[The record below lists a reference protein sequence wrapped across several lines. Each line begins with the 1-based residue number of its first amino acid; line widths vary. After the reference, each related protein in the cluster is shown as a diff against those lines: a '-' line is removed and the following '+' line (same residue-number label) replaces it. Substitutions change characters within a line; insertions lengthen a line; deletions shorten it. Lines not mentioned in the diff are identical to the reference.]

1 LKAVVST
8 VSLRF
13 QGGNRRRRVLVVAS
27 NNPNS
32 SPIVTAA
39 ARNRVVIVPRPP
51 LRPTPPVDRVVAVHT
66 AYTTGGT
73 PPPNNNGGGSP
84 RPLQPNWIVGALRA
98 RYPKPFVRAIVAH
111 TTYKPPT
118 KDGLPNQVV
127 VVDPQ
132 RRPVV
137 RRSVVVRPEFKWGV
151 NHGKTPI
158 APVVV
163 RRPVGLRVPQ
173 PIVVASPP
181 TSGLGFLPSPSR
193 PIVIPRQKP
202 TRTRGSLMVLGFA
215 DAGDRVRAN
224 PIVAARPPL
233 RKTVPHPIIASTVE
247 SFAIRPTQPHRP
259 IIIPCAVPKRRRG
272 SLMVLGFSDA
282 GEIPPA
288 SVIAPTVVAFHPR
301 PSDRRRPPI
310 VVRPLPA
317 FNPSSV
323 PPPIAHV
330 VAIPRGRKAAP
341 WRYDSQFLKFVPPPP
356 RHDPMPRILGVPIP
370 RRRSPLMWPTP
381 QVRTSILQ
389 PDDQRYTKPWDLI
402 AACIAHLRSDPA
414 IVAAFGDAKGVAGK
428 DKFVSDVELPKTDL
442 PYAIFDEPDESEDYE
457 TQDQTNRY
465 SSTIRGV
472 FHLTVLADE
481 KLAARR
487 LGDMAAASLNDAPLV
502 FQDGVLM
509 YLRRSERRFP
519 IVAATGPGPNVT
531 MFKRVVEFM
540 YMIERFF

>member
-1 LKAVVST
+1 VVPN

-13 QGGNRRRRVLVVAS
+13 QGGNRRRRVIILASDAPNTSPAAASARSRVVVA
-27 NNPNS
+27 
-32 SPIVTAA
+32 
-39 ARNRVVIVPRPP
+39 PRRPTT
-51 LRPTPPVDRVVAVHT
+51 PTPPVDRVVAVHT

-84 RPLQPNWIVGALRA
+84 RPLQPNWIIGALRA
-98 RYPKPFVRAIVAH
+98 RYPKPFLRPIVVHQA
-111 TTYKPPT
+111 YKPPT
-118 KDGLPNQVV
+118 KDGFPNQVV
-127 VVDPQ
+127 VVDPP

-137 RRSVVVRPEFKWGV
+137 RRSVVVKPEYKWGV
-151 NHGKTPI
+151 NHGKTPN

-181 TSGLGFLPSPSR
+181 TSGLGFLPPAPR
-193 PIVIPRQKP
+193 PFVVPAQRLRRK
-202 TRTRGSLMVLGFA
+202 RGSLLVLGFA

-224 PIVAARPPL
+224 PIVVARHPL
-233 RKTVPHPIIASTVE
+233 RRSAPQAIIASTAE
-247 SFAIRPTQPHRP
+247 TFAIRPIAPHRP
-259 IIIPCAVPKRRRG
+259 VIVPYAIPRRRRG
-272 SLMVLGFSDA
+272 QLLVLGFADA

-317 FNPSSV
+317 FNPRSV

-356 RHDPMPRILGVPIP
+356 RHDPMPRVLGVPIP

-381 QVRTSILQ
+381 QLRTSILQ

-442 PYAIFDEPDESEDYE
+442 PYAIFDEPQEIEDYE

-519 IVAATGPGPNVT
+519 VVAATGPGPNVT